1 VERGWDIL
9 NIAVVD
15 DDADIAE
22 LISLWLEAEGYS
34 CFPFADGEAFTRA
47 AQKTTFEVVLLDWV
61 MPEVDG
67 EQVLTWLRARQG
79 YDTSV
84 IFITARTTE
93 EDMVR
98 ILNEGADDYITK
110 PVSRGELL
118 ARISAVTRRASRRME
133 QPVMEFGPYE
143 INPRTRTLRFDGEP
157 VRLTDKEFEL
167 SLYIFSNLGRL
178 LSRNQI
184 LSSVWGYEQG
194 VNTRTIDTHI
204 SRIRKK
210 LNLSPE
216 NGWRLSS
223 IYHQGYRLERLSPED
238 VLPIRT
244 PAGRSKH

>member
-1 VERGWDIL
+1 M
-9 NIAVVD
+9 NIAIVD
-15 DDADIAE
+15 DDADVAE
-22 LISLWLEAEGYS
+22 LISLWLEAAGYA
-34 CFPFADGEAFTRA
+34 CIPFSDGDAFTRA
-47 AQKTTFEVVLLDWV
+47 AQQTSFEVVLLDWM

-67 EQVLTWLRARQG
+67 EQVLTWMRTRQG
-79 YDTSV
+79 DDTPV

-93 EDMVR
+93 DDMVR

-118 ARISAVTRRASRRME
+118 ARISAVTRRAGRRAD
-133 QPVMEFGPYE
+133 QQVMEYGPYE
-143 INPRTRTLRFDGEP
+143 INPRARTLRFDGEQ
-157 VRLTDKEFEL
+157 VRLTDKEFDL

-184 LSSVWGYEQG
+184 LSTVWGYERV

-223 IYHQGYRLERLSPED
+223 IYHEGYRLEQLTPED
-238 VLPIRT
+238 VIPVSPPPSR
-244 PAGRSKH
+244 RKH

>member
-1 VERGWDIL
+1 L

-34 CFPFADGEAFTRA
+34 CFPFADGEAFTQA
-47 AQKTTFEVVLLDWV
+47 AQKTSFEVVLLDWV

-67 EQVLTWLRARQG
+67 EQVLNWMRSRRG
-79 YDTSV
+79 DDTPV

-93 EDMVR
+93 ADMIR
-98 ILNEGADDYITK
+98 ILNEGADDYLTK
-110 PVSRGELL
+110 PVSKGELL
-118 ARISAVTRRASRRME
+118 ARISAVTRRAGRRTEQLKME
-133 QPVMEFGPYE
+133 YGPYE
-143 INPRTRTLRFDGEP
+143 INPRTRTLRFDGEQ
-157 VRLTDKEFEL
+157 VRLTAKEFEL
-167 SLYIFSNLGRL
+167 ALYIFSNMGRL

-184 LSSVWGYEQG
+184 LSTVWGYEPD

-210 LNLSPE
+210 LHLSPE

-223 IYHQGYRLERLSPED
+223 IYHQGYRLEQLSPED
-238 VLPIRT
+238 VVPISRT
-244 PAGRSKH
+244 AGRSKH